1 MNNLFGNNQTQTQ
14 NTGNSLFTNQNTNNK
29 TNSLFG
35 NINTNPNQG
44 LFGNNINNNDN
55 QSKTGGGLFG
65 NILNNN
71 PTNNTKD
78 NNKGGLFGN
87 IQTNNNNLFGANN
100 TASNTTNNNPNTLFG
115 APNTSNS
122 NAGGNPI
129 FGNFQNNNN
138 NNKNDAPSPIF
149 GTNITQTTT
158 IPNNQNPN
166 EPKKQEPNSFSL
178 FTQTK
183 SPEKPK
189 ENNTSTNNQNKPGQ
203 PSLFQN
209 PQPGQ
214 TGGGNLFGNPSL
226 FGAPKQEEKKTNVT
240 NVINTQAQTQS
251 QTQSQN
257 KENEEKKKQE
267 GNISQNNLFG
277 NNINKQA
284 EPAKNNLFGAVA
296 EKSEQKQSLN
306 VPNNSNINQNNQNPN
321 QININNQ
328 QKNEIKVNEI
338 NVNKNLYL
346 KIPEKPFDLSL
357 SNSKELEDFEKSQM
371 LYKSNK
377 EILEEFKTMLKTQKE
392 KYKQCVKNTRTF
404 EKKLMGILDI
414 TNANSKFSEINE
426 MKGKLFI
433 EKLNGINQRS
443 KNLENILK
451 NFNDRLDESLIPVKD
466 NIMNSDKFLLNENN
480 SEKFKFYDN
489 FEQISEK
496 CYLIED
502 TLNQA
507 EINFLKREKEMEEKN
522 KNDSSGIW
530 IERNRK
536 KIFVDQN
543 EMNNL
548 FSECYDGL
556 TNLKNMQ
563 DNIDKKYEML
573 KSKLLNSTGNN
584 YINYNYNFNNI

>member
-1 MNNLFGNNQTQTQ
+1 MNSLFGNNQTQTQ
-14 NTGNSLFTNQNTNNK
+14 TTGNSLFQNQKPNNN

-44 LFGNNINNNDN
+44 LFGNNNNNNDN
-55 QSKTGGGLFG
+55 QNKNGGLFG

-71 PTNNTKD
+71 PTNNTNG

-87 IQTNNNNLFGANN
+87 IQNNNNSLFGANN
-100 TASNTTNNNPNTLFG
+100 NAANTTSTTSLFG
-115 APNTSNS
+115 APNTGNS
-122 NAGGNPI
+122 NAGGNQI

-138 NNKNDAPSPIF
+138 NKTNEAPSPIF
-149 GTNITQTTT
+149 GANITQTTT
-158 IPNNQNPN
+158 TQNNQNQN
-166 EPKKQEPNSFSL
+166 EPKKQESNSFSVFNL
-178 FTQTK
+178 TK

-189 ENNTSTNNQNKPGQ
+189 ENNTSTNYQNQPGQ

-209 PQPGQ
+209 PQ
-214 TGGGNLFGNPSL
+214 TGSGNLFGNSSL

-240 NVINTQAQTQS
+240 NLINTQAQNQN
-251 QTQSQN
+251 QTHSQN

-284 EPAKNNLFGAVA
+284 EPAKNNLFGAAA
-296 EKSEQKQSLN
+296 EKSEQKPSLN
-306 VPNNSNINQNNQNPN
+306 VPSNLNINQNNANQNQN
-321 QININNQ
+321 NINNQ
-328 QKNEIKVNEI
+328 QKNENKVNEI
-338 NVNKNLYL
+338 NVNKNQFL

-357 SNSKELEDFEKSQM
+357 SNSKELEDYEKNQM

-392 KYKQCVKNTRTF
+392 KYKQCVNNTRTF

-414 TNANSKFSEINE
+414 TNANSKLSEINE

-433 EKLNGINQRS
+433 EKINGINQRS

-451 NFNDRLDESLIPVKD
+451 NFNDRLDENLIPFKD

-507 EINFLKREKEMEEKN
+507 EINFLKRENEMEEKYKKDN
-522 KNDSSGIW
+522 SGIW

-573 KSKLLNSTGNN
+573 KSKLLNNTGNN
-584 YINYNYNFNNI
+584 YINYNYNYNFNNI

>member
-1 MNNLFGNNQTQTQ
+1 MSLFGYNQTQTQ
-14 NTGNSLFTNQNTNNK
+14 NTGNSLFSNQNTNNN

-35 NINTNPNQG
+35 NNNTNQKG
-44 LFGNNINNNDN
+44 LFGNNINQNKNE
-55 QSKTGGGLFG
+55 GGLLG

-71 PTNNTKD
+71 NTNNIN
-78 NNKGGLFGN
+78 NNKDGLFGN
-87 IQTNNNNLFGANN
+87 TQANNNSLFGANN
-100 TASNTTNNNPNTLFG
+100 NITNTTNNNTNTLFG

-122 NAGGNPI
+122 NTGTNTLL
-129 FGNFQNNNN
+129 GNFQNNNN
-138 NNKNDAPSPIF
+138 SNKNDSTSPLF
-149 GTNITQTTT
+149 GTKITQTTT
-158 IPNNQNPN
+158 QNNQNPN
-166 EPKKQEPNSFSL
+166 ELKKQESNPFSL
-178 FTQTK
+178 FNQTK

-189 ENNTSTNNQNKPGQ
+189 ENNTSTNNQNQPGQ
-203 PSLFQN
+203 LGLFQN
-209 PQPGQ
+209 
-214 TGGGNLFGNPSL
+214 TSSL
-226 FGAPKQEEKKTNVT
+226 FGAPKPEEKKTNENNIV
-240 NVINTQAQTQS
+240 NTQAQTQS
-251 QTQSQN
+251 QTQNQN
-257 KENEEKKKQE
+257 KEIEEKKKKE
-267 GNISQNNLFG
+267 ENKSQNTLFG

-284 EPAKNNLFGAVA
+284 ETGKNNLFGDIGN
-296 EKSEQKQSLN
+296 KNEQKQNININDKQNPISN
-306 VPNNSNINQNNQNPN
+306 VPNNLNINQNNLNQN

-328 QKNEIKVNEI
+328 QKNEIKINEI
-338 NVNKNLYL
+338 NVNKNQYL

-357 SNSKELEDFEKSQM
+357 SNSKELEDYEKNQM

-377 EILEEFKTMLKTQKE
+377 EILEEFKNMLKTQKE
-392 KYKQCVKNTRTF
+392 KYKQCVKNTRIF
-404 EKKLMGILDI
+404 EKKLMGIIDI
-414 TNANSKFSEINE
+414 TNANSKLSEINE

-433 EKLNGINQRS
+433 EKINGINQRS
-443 KNLENILK
+443 KNLENIIK
-451 NFNDRLDESLIPVKD
+451 NFNDKLDENLIPFKD

-496 CYLIED
+496 CYLIEE

-522 KNDSSGIW
+522 KKDNNGIW

-573 KSKLLNSTGNN
+573 KSKLVNNTGNN
-584 YINYNYNFNNI
+584 YINYNYNFNNIY

>member
-1 MNNLFGNNQTQTQ
+1 MSLFGYNQTQTQ
-14 NTGNSLFTNQNTNNK
+14 NTGNSLFSNQNTNNN

-35 NINTNPNQG
+35 NNNTNQKG
-44 LFGNNINNNDN
+44 LFGNNINQNKNE
-55 QSKTGGGLFG
+55 GGLLG

-71 PTNNTKD
+71 NTNNIN
-78 NNKGGLFGN
+78 NNKDGLFGN
-87 IQTNNNNLFGANN
+87 TQANNNSLFGANN
-100 TASNTTNNNPNTLFG
+100 NTTNTTNNNTNTLFG

-122 NAGGNPI
+122 NTGTNTL

-138 NNKNDAPSPIF
+138 NDSNKNDSTSPLF
-149 GTNITQTTT
+149 GTKITQTTT
-158 IPNNQNPN
+158 QNNQNPN
-166 EPKKQEPNSFSL
+166 ELKKQESNPFSL
-178 FTQTK
+178 FNQTK

-189 ENNTSTNNQNKPGQ
+189 ENNTSTNNQNQPGQ
-203 PSLFQN
+203 LGLFQN
-209 PQPGQ
+209 
-214 TGGGNLFGNPSL
+214 TSSL
-226 FGAPKQEEKKTNVT
+226 FGAPKPEEKKTNENNIV
-240 NVINTQAQTQS
+240 NTQAQTQS
-251 QTQSQN
+251 QTQNQN
-257 KENEEKKKQE
+257 KEIEEKKKNE
-267 GNISQNNLFG
+267 ENKSQNTLFG

-284 EPAKNNLFGAVA
+284 ETGKNNLFGDIVN
-296 EKSEQKQSLN
+296 KNEQKQNINIIDKQNPISN
-306 VPNNSNINQNNQNPN
+306 VPNNLNINQNNLNQN

-328 QKNEIKVNEI
+328 QKNEIKINEI
-338 NVNKNLYL
+338 NVNKNQYL

-357 SNSKELEDFEKSQM
+357 SNSKELEDYEKNQM

-377 EILEEFKTMLKTQKE
+377 EILEEFKNMLKTQKE
-392 KYKQCVKNTRTF
+392 KYKQCVKNTRIF
-404 EKKLMGILDI
+404 EKKLMGIIDI
-414 TNANSKFSEINE
+414 TNANSKLSEINE

-433 EKLNGINQRS
+433 EKINGINQRS
-443 KNLENILK
+443 KNLENIIK
-451 NFNDRLDESLIPVKD
+451 NFNDKLDENLIPFKD

-496 CYLIED
+496 CYLIEE

-522 KNDSSGIW
+522 KKDNNGIW

-573 KSKLLNSTGNN
+573 KSKLVNNTGNN
-584 YINYNYNFNNI
+584 YIN